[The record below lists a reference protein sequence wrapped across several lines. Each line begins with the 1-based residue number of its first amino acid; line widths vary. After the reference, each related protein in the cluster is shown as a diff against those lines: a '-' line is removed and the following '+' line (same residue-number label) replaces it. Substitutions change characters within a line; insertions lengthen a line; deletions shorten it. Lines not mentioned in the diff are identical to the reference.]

1 MAFIHITPPLG
12 STILPHQLGR
22 ANQRPF
28 ELQQQMRLPGN
39 YNYPLTPSIPTQHLH
54 HTNTALCM
62 MMSPAAAQLQLATS
76 LKAARHS
83 FQLIFAFILGGLFF
97 STALSFFTASIAIG
111 EENMLRV
118 WKIFKAVSGTVWDA
132 FTFGIRTARDTL
144 IAPSEDDPKRKQ
156 WCWREAWKVLKEQ
169 LAITKKAAAD
179 GVEAIKLEASM
190 YNAVIGQPGLML
202 SQTLVDTLTPK
213 LLSSMAKENIAKA
226 LADVRIP
233 QIRRMTLEE
242 FTPFQKTPTLMAART
257 YNLEDA
263 IGLDIDVEWL
273 TQIKAKVKVTPKIG
287 PTIPVTIKNFGFDG
301 VVRVVLTPLTNEPPG
316 FGAILVSFP
325 KAPNITLDM
334 SLSKMELTKS
344 PWLREEILKEI
355 QKAVQAQFLWP
366 RRIVVPSMLPPSNP
380 RPTLSKTELNALME
394 SDPLLMAERLMEQ
407 NEVYRKSNIQR
418 EVAEASE
425 LELDVS
431 VDGDA

>member
-1 MAFIHITPPLG
+1 
-12 STILPHQLGR
+12 
-22 ANQRPF
+22 
-28 ELQQQMRLPGN
+28 
-39 YNYPLTPSIPTQHLH
+39 
-54 HTNTALCM
+54 M
-62 MMSPAAAQLQLATS
+62 MMSPAAAQLPLAAS
-76 LKAARHS
+76 VKAARFSSTKHS
-83 FQLIFAFILGGLFF
+83 FQLLFAFILGGLFF

-111 EENMLRV
+111 EENMLRA

-394 SDPLLMAERLMEQ
+394 SDPLLMAERMMEE

-431 VDGDA
+431 VAGDDA

>member
-1 MAFIHITPPLG
+1 MAH
-12 STILPHQLGR
+12 PHLLGR

-28 ELQQQMRLPGN
+28 ELQQQ
-39 YNYPLTPSIPTQHLH
+39 NYPLAPSHPTQHLH
-54 HTNTALCM
+54 TM
-62 MMSPAAAQLQLATS
+62 MMSPAAAAQLPLVAS
-76 LKAARHS
+76 VKAARFSSTKHS
-83 FQLIFAFILGGLFF
+83 FQLLFAFILGGLFF
-97 STALSFFTASIAIG
+97 STALSLFTASIAIG
-111 EENMLRV
+111 EENMIRA
-118 WKIFKAVSGTVWDA
+118 WKIFKAVSGTVWEA
-132 FTFGIRTARDTL
+132 FTFGLRTARDTL

-213 LLSSMAKENIAKA
+213 LLSTMAKENVVKA

-257 YNLEDA
+257 YKLEDA

-273 TQIKAKVKVTPKIG
+273 TRIQAKVKVTPKIG
-287 PTIPVTIKNFGFDG
+287 PTIPVNIKNFGFDG

-334 SLSKMELTKS
+334 SLSKLELTKS

-355 QKAVQAQFLWP
+355 QKAVKAQFLWP

-394 SDPLLMAERLMEQ
+394 SDPLLMAERMMEQ

-431 VDGDA
+431 VDGVDA

>member
-1 MAFIHITPPLG
+1 
-12 STILPHQLGR
+12 
-22 ANQRPF
+22 
-28 ELQQQMRLPGN
+28 
-39 YNYPLTPSIPTQHLH
+39 
-54 HTNTALCM
+54 
-62 MMSPAAAQLQLATS
+62 MMSPAAAQLPLAAS
-76 LKAARHS
+76 VKAARFSSTKHS
-83 FQLIFAFILGGLFF
+83 FQLLFAFILGGLFF

-111 EENMLRV
+111 EENMLRA

-257 YNLEDA
+257 YKLEDA

-273 TQIKAKVKVTPKIG
+273 TQIQAKVKVTPKIG

-431 VDGDA
+431 VAGDDA